1 MEDKTE
7 EKELSRDMQSFSQLE
22 QLGEEFRDVAQR
34 LEENVQQIYREIPET
49 DDLDGLEKLAGEL
62 KDMGVRIGKAGQG
75 F

>member
-1 MEDKTE
+1 MENKTE

-34 LEENVQQIYREIPET
+34 LETSSRF
-49 DDLDGLEKLAGEL
+49 
-62 KDMGVRIGKAGQG
+62 IGKSPKPTTWTAWRSWQGSWGTWACASARPGQD